1 MLRTHRRGRERVGEL
16 DHEAKDEEV
25 EMRDESRAAETRVCA
40 HEERESVLRRQDPR
54 GQAGHGENSQG
65 QRPGLPQVAL
75 VTDALEL
82 ASDAACGSRDAVVVD
97 GAEGALHVD
106 FAACGGECG
115 VAAPGAG
122 ERDVE
127 AVEEGAVHA
136 GVL

>member
-1 MLRTHRRGRERVGEL
+1 MTLFADT
-16 DHEAKDEEV
+16 
-25 EMRDESRAAETRVCA
+25 
-40 HEERESVLRRQDPR
+40 
-54 GQAGHGENSQG
+54 
-65 QRPGLPQVAL
+65 
-75 VTDALEL
+75 LEL
-82 ASDAACGSRDAVVVD
+82 ASDAAGGGRDAVVVD

-115 VAAPGAG
+115 VASPRAR

>member
-1 MLRTHRRGRERVGEL
+1 
-16 DHEAKDEEV
+16 
-25 EMRDESRAAETRVCA
+25 MRDESRVPEARVRA
-40 HEERESVLRRQDPR
+40 HEERESVLSRQDPR
-54 GQAGHGENSQG
+54 GQAGHGEKSQG

-82 ASDAACGSRDAVVVD
+82 ASDAAGGGRDAVVVD
-97 GAEGALHVD
+97 GAEGALHED
-106 FAACGGECG
+106 FAARGDEGG
-115 VAAPGAG
+115 VASPRAR